1 MWAEKLSHNTP
12 EIIACSQPIITG
24 RKSVEPP
31 IAAEPCLG
39 PAWANRA
46 MSWAIEKSQAMP
58 ISWPPP
64 MRIPFTR
71 QTTGLSQPKIAETMS
86 LNKRMYWRYSCGRP
100 A

>member
-1 MWAEKLSHNTP
+1 M
-12 EIIACSQPIITG
+12 ACSQPIITG

-39 PAWANRA
+39 PAWPKLAR
-46 MSWAIEKSQAMP
+46 SWAIEKSQAMP

-64 MRIPFTR
+64 MRMPLTR
-71 QTTGLSQPKIAETMS
+71 QMTGLSQPRMALTES
-86 LNKRMYWRYSCGRP
+86 LNSRMYWRYSCGLP